1 MTRSAT
7 AWVVQECETALED
20 RRSAHNAL
28 ERQRREHL
36 NARFQELARTLPS
49 LQSVRR
55 PSKSMIVSKSLD
67 YVMQSN
73 TRESRYV
80 SEILDLRRR
89 NEQLRQQAAFIH
101 SYKYPSSSSTSS
113 SSSLNQPLQEQQ
125 QQQQQQ
131 QLNLNQT
138 MPDLFTL
145 TPAMILSKIHQQQQQ
160 DDRRGHRRS

>member
-89 NEQLRQQAAFIH
+89 NEQLRQQAALLH
-101 SYKYPSSSSTSS
+101 SYKYPTSSSPPSSSS
-113 SSSLNQPLQEQQ
+113 SSSLSLQVQEQQ
-125 QQQQQQ
+125 QH
-131 QLNLNQT
+131 LNLSQTT
-138 MPDLFTL
+138 MPDPFTL
-145 TPAMILSKIHQQQQQ
+145 TPAMILSKIHQQQQE
-160 DDRRGHRRS
+160 DRRGHRRS